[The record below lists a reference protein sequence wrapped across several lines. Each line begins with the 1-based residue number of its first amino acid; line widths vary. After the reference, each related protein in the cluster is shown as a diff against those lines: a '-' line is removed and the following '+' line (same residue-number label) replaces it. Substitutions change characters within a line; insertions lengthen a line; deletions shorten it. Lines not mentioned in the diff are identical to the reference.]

1 MPGLILG
8 ALGLAIILFV
18 VSDVL
23 RTTLLLEGGGPL
35 TTRLSNSL
43 WGIALRVHGH
53 RRHSRASHRRLS
65 AVGVAI
71 LLTTVSVWIALIWA
85 GWTMVFSISPEAV
98 VETSTGRPADLVA
111 RLYFTG
117 YTLITLGMGDFR
129 PGPGVWQIATA
140 LAAANGFFLITLAIA
155 FVLPLISAVVQKRQT
170 AAYIASLG
178 STPNEILLNAWD
190 GESFGRLADH
200 LTNLAL
206 PLTLLGQNHL
216 AYPVLHCFHSATRET
231 ALAPGVAALDE
242 ALILLQHAVD
252 PAHRPGP
259 AALRPLQEAIRTVL
273 KTLESGYLR
282 PDLETPPLPALA
294 PLRAAGVRTTD
305 PVAFR
310 AAVDALGPRRRL
322 LLGLVRR
329 AGWSWDDV
337 VNAPSPQEELPL
349 HGSPPPPPTAG
360 VGPRPVPGAGGSP
373 TRPAASPE
381 SRGRRS
387 CVRNGTQRY
396 QKV

>member
-1 MPGLILG
+1 MLEPVLGIVGVALIV
-8 ALGLAIILFV
+8 FV

-35 TTRLSNSL
+35 TTRLSNFL
-43 WGIALRVHGH
+43 WRFALRFHD
-53 RRHSRASHRRLS
+53 RRRRSMASHRRLS
-65 AVGVAI
+65 TVGVAI
-71 LLTTVSVWIALIWA
+71 LLVTLSVWMILIWG
-85 GWTMVFSISPEAV
+85 GWTMIFSLSPEAV
-98 VETSTGRPADLVA
+98 VDTSSGEPADLVA
-111 RLYFTG
+111 RFYFTG

-155 FVLPLISAVVQKRQT
+155 YVLPLISAVVQKRQT

-190 GESFGRLADH
+190 GSGFGRLDDH

-242 ALILLQHAVD
+242 ALILLQHGVEPD
-252 PAHRPGP
+252 HRPGP
-259 AALRPLQEAIRTVL
+259 AALRPLQEAIRTLL
-273 KTLESGYLR
+273 KTLASSYLR
-282 PDLETPPLPALA
+282 PDSETPPVPALA
-294 PLRAAGVRTTD
+294 PLRAAGVRTAD
-305 PVAFR
+305 PPGFR
-310 AAVDALGPRRRL
+310 AALDALAPRRRL

-329 AGWSWDDV
+329 AGWSWEDV
-337 VNAPSPQEELPL
+337 LNSPAPQEELPT
-349 HGSPPPPPTAG
+349 HGDPPPPTAG
-360 VGPRPVPGAGGSP
+360 AGPRPVPGGGGSP
-373 TRPAASPE
+373 TEPAASPE

-387 CVRNGTQRY
+387 S
-396 QKV
+396 